1 VDLLKLYISPIFFF
15 KMLQNYLSLCHYLLN
30 YIIEF
35 LILYLYMEGISTLG
49 VIYKGWVLLK
59 WWSTRTR
66 YIPVSGISLY
76 SYGTYWSV
84 SVFIWLILDDE
95 YWKNILE
102 VKKYLKI
109 FWFFIIFQLSS
120 LTFHENSWDDGQKKI
135 NLQSMMIIHIKKFII
150 LYINILI
157 L

>member
-1 VDLLKLYISPIFFF
+1 
-15 KMLQNYLSLCHYLLN
+15 MLQNYLSLCHDLLN
-30 YIIEF
+30 YIIKF

-120 LTFHENSWDDGQKKI
+120 LTFHENSWDDGQKKV
-135 NLQSMMIIHIKKFII
+135 NLQSMMIIHIKNFII

>member
-1 VDLLKLYISPIFFF
+1 
-15 KMLQNYLSLCHYLLN
+15 MLQNYLSLCHDLLN

-120 LTFHENSWDDGQKKI
+120 LTFHENSWDDGQKKV